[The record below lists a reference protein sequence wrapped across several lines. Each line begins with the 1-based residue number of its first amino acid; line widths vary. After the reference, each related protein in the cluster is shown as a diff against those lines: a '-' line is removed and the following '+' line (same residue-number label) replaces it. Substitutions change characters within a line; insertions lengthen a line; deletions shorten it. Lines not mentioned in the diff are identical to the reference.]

1 MRKETNHKDQSV
13 ESARKRDGDW
23 TAKSNNKA
31 SQRKSCKTKSTD
43 ESVVSVLIRRGKKQT
58 TKIKV
63 WEVSER
69 EMEIGQQNPITKP
82 VNVRVAKLKVQ
93 MKV

>member
-1 MRKETNHKDQSV
+1 MRRTHCGSHRHLEEDSDKMPITSLLSKIIEEETNHEDQSV

-63 WEVSER
+63 
-69 EMEIGQQNPITKP
+69 
-82 VNVRVAKLKVQ
+82 
-93 MKV
+93 

>member
-1 MRKETNHKDQSV
+1 MQIVRYIVDN
-13 ESARKRDGDW
+13 G
-23 TAKSNNKA
+23 
-31 SQRKSCKTKSTD
+31 
-43 ESVVSVLIRRGKKQT
+43 GKKQT